1 MSARSSNIPDALRRF
16 SDALHAYAQ
25 ATRQLCEASSTAR
38 RYAAR
43 ITQEASVVSQTFKVR

>member
-1 MSARSSNIPDALRRF
+1 MSARSTNIPDALRRF

-38 RYAAR
+38 SYAAR